1 MVIRTRLAAACAKS
15 CGKANSPIS
24 SPRWVTRSCE
34 SSPPACRR
42 CPSGARRSTS
52 FLRPP
57 TPASFRT
64 KPVSDLAVRQAPAR
78 LKFNGLWVAPPLI
91 ILGLTFLY
99 PLVLIA
105 RAALV
110 GDAGGIDFGGLLSVL
125 HSRAFLNA
133 LINTGLIA
141 LAATAGCLALGVT
154 LALILA

>member
-24 SPRWVTRSCE
+24 SPRWATRSCE

-57 TPASFRT
+57 TLTSSQT

-78 LKFNGLWVAPPLI
+78 LNFNGLWVAPPLI
-91 ILGLTFLY
+91 VLGLTFLY

-110 GDAGGIDFGGLLSVL
+110 GDAGIDLGGFLSVL

-141 LAATAGCLALGVT
+141 LAATAG
-154 LALILA
+154 